1 MKNSLL
7 KYIFAAALFAGAFIS
22 GAADKLQ
29 AVITP
34 DTIVEGENFTL
45 QLSSNSG
52 VPELQELPEGF
63 TYQGNSQSTSII
75 NGESSYRVG
84 YTFVSP
90 VPGSYKIKPLK
101 VKLNKELLHTPEL
114 TLTVVKA
121 SDGMPEIDNVFA
133 RAALMDKR
141 STYYVGE
148 DIPLTVNVYYPRQI
162 RLQLS
167 YPVLDIGKSVFRD
180 FRKVNPENSAFAQP
194 ERSRKVIGEKLFEE
208 ISFITAF
215 RPLAPGKLKVSG
227 VVECNILVP
236 EKRRSRDPFD
246 SFFGGGTQYRRIARK
261 LTLETADISIVPL
274 PDVPGK
280 GFFLNLIGSY
290 NGKIA
295 LSGSQVNALEPFSL
309 DVTLNTGANSSFET
323 LRVPEL
329 TLPDCRVYP
338 GEVRY
343 TRSGCVISY
352 AVIPLKAGLIDIN
365 QKFFTFDPDLNKY
378 KEIEIDTA
386 LNVKPPVGKVLAPDN
401 SKAVAGKDPAAAVLP
416 EKSGSADEGPGLRT
430 TLLYCKK
437 APEGAVK
444 LFFRHNQQLIA
455 WILFIAGPLFYLASG
470 GIRKL
475 FRHASDADSL
485 RRGRAAAQRNALA
498 EKVRSADDSVLA
510 HLATGEVA
518 DFLSDRWKMP
528 PGTTIEDIAKAAY
541 DKELAEALQECA
553 NASYLP
559 PELAKTAI
567 KDPARIRAAILKALK
582 CAVIVLAGWVCAVQA
597 DSTLADTVD
606 NWDGALRA
614 YDRGDYKKSRAYFE
628 KYLNDNPLDANA
640 LYNLGCIAE
649 ASGDQE
655 TALWCMESAGLQS
668 PLDSA
673 TFENRNVMRR
683 KFFLPESGKAGTP
696 GELFISLRDRLH
708 PDDYLLIA
716 AVCWVLFFILL
727 TFRKAAGEKLFW
739 SISGSLT
746 VIAAAALV
754 FMASQYTSA
763 YKDDQA
769 LVVSKNAE
777 LYTFPGRHN
786 GKKSGTLPGGT
797 PVEIIEAQGEYSLI
811 RGRNLEGWTENKN
824 IRRLLTD

>member
-1 MKNSLL
+1 MKNLL
-7 KYIFAAALFAGAFIS
+7 FRYVVAAALVFASFIC

-34 DTIVEGENFTL
+34 DTVVEGEGFTL
-45 QLSSNSG
+45 QLSSNTG

-63 TYQGNSQSTSII
+63 TYQGSSQSTSII
-75 NGESSYRVG
+75 NGASSYAVG
-84 YTFVSP
+84 YTFAAP
-90 VPGSYKIKPLK
+90 APGSYKIKPLK
-101 VKLNKELLHTPEL
+101 VKLNKELLYTPEL

-121 SDGMPEIDNVFA
+121 SSGVPEIDNVFA

-141 STYYVGE
+141 SNYYVGE

-194 ERSRKVIGEKLFEE
+194 EQGRKVIDGKLFEE

-215 RPLAPGKLKVSG
+215 RPLAPGKLKVAG
-227 VVECNILVP
+227 VVDCNILVP

-261 LTLETADISIVPL
+261 LPVETSDISIVPL
-274 PDVPGK
+274 PEVPEK

-290 NGKIA
+290 SGKVT
-295 LSGSQVNALEPFSL
+295 LSGSQINALEPVSL
-309 DVTLNTGANSSFET
+309 DVILNTGANSSFET

-365 QKFFTFDPDLNKY
+365 QKFFTFDPVLNKY
-378 KEIEIDTA
+378 ADIKIDTT
-386 LNVKPPVGKVLAPDN
+386 LNVKPPVGQVLAPDN
-401 SKAVAGKDPAAAVLP
+401 SKTVPAKDANAAVLA
-416 EKSGSADEGPGLRT
+416 EKAGSTDEEPVVRT

-437 APEGAVK
+437 APEGAVR

-455 WILFIAGPLFYLASG
+455 WILFIAGPLFYLAAV
-470 GIRKL
+470 GIRKI
-475 FRHASDADSL
+475 FRRSGDADTL
-485 RRGRAAAQRNALA
+485 RRDRAAAQRNSLA
-498 EKVRSADDSVLA
+498 EKVRTVDDSALA

-518 DFLSDRWKMP
+518 DFLSDRWKLP
-528 PGTTIEDIAKAAY
+528 PGTTIEDIAKVAY

-559 PELAKTAI
+559 PELAKTAL
-567 KDPARIRAAILKALK
+567 KDSSRIRAAILKAVK
-582 CAVIVLAGWVCAVQA
+582 CIVIALAGCVFAVQA
-597 DSTLADTVD
+597 DSALADTVD

-614 YDRGDYKKSRAYFE
+614 YDRE
-628 KYLNDNPLDANA
+628 NPLDANA

-716 AVCWVLFFILL
+716 AVC
-727 TFRKAAGEKLFW
+727 
-739 SISGSLT
+739 
-746 VIAAAALV
+746 
-754 FMASQYTSA
+754 
-763 YKDDQA
+763 
-769 LVVSKNAE
+769 
-777 LYTFPGRHN
+777 
-786 GKKSGTLPGGT
+786 
-797 PVEIIEAQGEYSLI
+797 
-811 RGRNLEGWTENKN
+811 
-824 IRRLLTD
+824 